1 MPRIKPK
8 HSSILPVLS
17 SPFSTPQAH
26 LKTRFPVGIS
36 LVTLFTA
43 SGSLAEEEE
52 DDPGG
57 RSPIINAGFETQ
69 TIRCP
74 RWNAASL

>member
-8 HSSILPVLS
+8 HSSTLPVLS
-17 SPFSTPQAH
+17 SPFRAH

-57 RSPIINAGFETQ
+57 RGSIINAGFETQ
-69 TIRCP
+69 TIRWP